1 MQMRENITLS
11 NIRKFNKSFNSSSS
25 NQLAR
30 NALIQND
37 INKVAVHWE
46 NFSKINHVFSNTISK
61 QLPVTNQKSSGRC
74 WGFAGL
80 NLLRLEI
87 AKNYNLSNF
96 EFSQNYF
103 MFWDKLEK
111 ANYFLEN
118 ILKTLDQN
126 YDSRLMMHLLQAP
139 VQDGGQWDMFV
150 NLIEKYGL
158 VPKSVMPETNHSSK
172 SSMMNYFLTHKL
184 RECAFILR
192 KSKKPRTTIKQL
204 KSKKE
209 EMISVIYSLL
219 CMFLGNPPTKFDW
232 SIKDKNNKFT
242 RFNNLDPLDFYH
254 KFTKVKL
261 KNKVCLINAPMSNK
275 KMNELYTIDFLGNVV
290 GGNIIKYANV
300 EINELKKAA
309 IKSIKNDEA
318 VWFGCDVGKMFNRE
332 LGIMDMD
339 LYDYEKL
346 FDTKFKMNKASR
358 LEYGDSAMTHAMLF
372 TGVDLKGNTPTKWR
386 VENSWGDKN
395 GDKGYYLMSDSWFD
409 EYNYEVAVDKKYL
422 SNKSLEI
429 FNRKPHNLEPWD
441 PMGAL
446 AVS

>member
-1 MQMRENITLS
+1 MRENITLS
-11 NIRKFNKSFNSSSS
+11 NIRKFNKSFNSSTS

-46 NFSKINHVFSNTISK
+46 NFSKINHIFSNTISK

-87 AKNYNLSNF
+87 VKNYNLSNF

-158 VPKSVMPETNHSSK
+158 VPKSVMPETNHSGK

-204 KSKKE
+204 RSKKE
-209 EMISVIYSLL
+209 EMMSVIYSLL
-219 CMFLGNPPTKFDW
+219 CMFLGNPPIKFDW

-242 RFNNLDPLDFYH
+242 RFNNVDPLDFYR

-372 TGVDLKGNTPTKWR
+372 TGVDLKRNTPRKWR

-409 EYNYEVAVDKKYL
+409 EYNYEVVVDKKYL

>member
-1 MQMRENITLS
+1 MRENITLS
-11 NIRKFNKSFNSSSS
+11 NIRKFNKSFNSSTS

-46 NFSKINHVFSNTISK
+46 NFSKINHIFSNTISK

-87 AKNYNLSNF
+87 VKNYNLSNF

-204 KSKKE
+204 RSKKE
-209 EMISVIYSLL
+209 EMMSVIYSLL
-219 CMFLGNPPTKFDW
+219 CMFLGNPPIKFDW

-242 RFNNLDPLDFYH
+242 RFNNVDPLDFYR

-372 TGVDLKGNTPTKWR
+372 TGVDLKRNTPTKWR

-409 EYNYEVAVDKKYL
+409 EYNYEVVIDKKYL
-422 SNKSLEI
+422 SQKILNLFNKDPVEL
-429 FNRKPHNLEPWD
+429 KPWD

-446 AVS
+446 AIK

>member
-1 MQMRENITLS
+1 MRENITLS
-11 NIRKFNKSFNSSSS
+11 NIRKFNKSFNSSTS

-46 NFSKINHVFSNTISK
+46 NYSKINHIFSNTISK
-61 QLPVTNQKSSGRC
+61 QLLVTNQKSSGRC

-87 AKNYNLSNF
+87 VKNYNLSNF

-158 VPKSVMPETNHSSK
+158 VPKSVMPETNHSNK

-192 KSKKPRTTIKQL
+192 K
-204 KSKKE
+204 
-209 EMISVIYSLL
+209 
-219 CMFLGNPPTKFDW
+219 
-232 SIKDKNNKFT
+232 
-242 RFNNLDPLDFYH
+242 
-254 KFTKVKL
+254 
-261 KNKVCLINAPMSNK
+261 
-275 KMNELYTIDFLGNVV
+275 
-290 GGNIIKYANV
+290 
-300 EINELKKAA
+300 
-309 IKSIKNDEA
+309 
-318 VWFGCDVGKMFNRE
+318 
-332 LGIMDMD
+332 
-339 LYDYEKL
+339 
-346 FDTKFKMNKASR
+346 
-358 LEYGDSAMTHAMLF
+358 
-372 TGVDLKGNTPTKWR
+372 
-386 VENSWGDKN
+386 
-395 GDKGYYLMSDSWFD
+395 
-409 EYNYEVAVDKKYL
+409 
-422 SNKSLEI
+422 
-429 FNRKPHNLEPWD
+429 
-441 PMGAL
+441 
-446 AVS
+446 

>member
-1 MQMRENITLS
+1 MRENITLS
-11 NIRKFNKSFNSSSS
+11 NIRKFNKSFNSSTS

-46 NFSKINHVFSNTISK
+46 NFSKINHIFSNTISK

-87 AKNYNLSNF
+87 VKNYNLSNF

-204 KSKKE
+204 RSKKE
-209 EMISVIYSLL
+209 EMMSVIYSLL
-219 CMFLGNPPTKFDW
+219 CMFLGNPPIKFDW

-242 RFNNLDPLDFYH
+242 RFNNVDPLDFYR

-332 LGIMDMD
+332 LGIMDMN

-372 TGVDLKGNTPTKWR
+372 TGVDLKRNTPRKWR

-409 EYNYEVAVDKKYL
+409 EYNYEVVVDKKYL

-441 PMGAL
+441 PM
-446 AVS
+446 

>member
-1 MQMRENITLS
+1 MRENITLS
-11 NIRKFNKSFNSSSS
+11 NIRKFNKSFNSSTS

-46 NFSKINHVFSNTISK
+46 NFSKINHIFSNTIAK

-87 AKNYNLSNF
+87 VKNYNLSNF

-158 VPKSVMPETNHSSK
+158 VPKSVMPETNHSNK

-204 KSKKE
+204 RSKKE
-209 EMISVIYSLL
+209 EMMSVIYSLL

-242 RFNNLDPLDFYH
+242 RFNNVDPLDFYR

-372 TGVDLKGNTPTKWR
+372 TGVDLKKNTPRKWR

-409 EYNYEVAVDKKYL
+409 EYNYEVVVDKKYL
-422 SNKSLEI
+422 SNKTLEI
-429 FNRKPHNLEPWD
+429 FNREPHNLEPWD

>member
-1 MQMRENITLS
+1 MRENITLP
-11 NIRKFNKSFNSSSS
+11 NIRKFNKSFNSSTS

-46 NFSKINHVFSNTISK
+46 NFSKINHIFSNTISK

-87 AKNYNLSNF
+87 VKNYNLSNF

-150 NLIEKYGL
+150 NLIEKYGV
-158 VPKSVMPETNHSSK
+158 VPQTVMPETNHSSK

-204 KSKKE
+204 RSKKE
-209 EMISVIYSLL
+209 EMMSVIYSLL
-219 CMFLGNPPTKFDW
+219 CMFLGNPPIKFDW

-242 RFNNLDPLDFYH
+242 RFNNVDPLDFYR

-372 TGVDLKGNTPTKWR
+372 TGVDLKRNTPRKWR

-409 EYNYEVAVDKKYL
+409 EYNYEVVVDKKYL
-422 SNKSLEI
+422 SNKTLEI
-429 FNRKPHNLEPWD
+429 FNREPHNLEPWD

>member
-1 MQMRENITLS
+1 MRENITLS
-11 NIRKFNKSFNSSSS
+11 NIRKFNKSFNSSTS

-87 AKNYNLSNF
+87 VKNYNLSNF

-204 KSKKE
+204 RSKKE
-209 EMISVIYSLL
+209 EMMSVIYSLL

-261 KNKVCLINAPMSNK
+261 KNKVCLIHAPMSNK

-372 TGVDLKGNTPTKWR
+372 TGVDLKRNTPTKWR

-409 EYNYEVAVDKKYL
+409 EYNYEVVVDKKYL
-422 SNKSLEI
+422 SNKTLEI
-429 FNRKPHNLEPWD
+429 FNREPHNLEPWD

>member
-11 NIRKFNKSFNSSSS
+11 NIRKFNKSFNSSTS

-46 NFSKINHVFSNTISK
+46 NFSKINHIFSNTISK

-87 AKNYNLSNF
+87 VKNYNLSNF

-204 KSKKE
+204 RSKKE
-209 EMISVIYSLL
+209 EMMSVIYSLL
-219 CMFLGNPPTKFDW
+219 CMFLGNPPIKFDW

-242 RFNNLDPLDFYH
+242 RFNNVDPLDFYR

-332 LGIMDMD
+332 LGIMDMN

-372 TGVDLKGNTPTKWR
+372 TGVDLKRNTPRKWR

-409 EYNYEVAVDKKYL
+409 EYNYEVVVDKKYL
-422 SNKSLEI
+422 SNKTLEI
-429 FNRKPHNLEPWD
+429 FNREPHNLEPWD

>member
-1 MQMRENITLS
+1 MRENITLS
-11 NIRKFNKSFNSSSS
+11 NIRKFNKSFNSSTS

-46 NFSKINHVFSNTISK
+46 NFSKINHIFSNTISK

-87 AKNYNLSNF
+87 VKNYNLSNF

-204 KSKKE
+204 RSKKE
-209 EMISVIYSLL
+209 EMMSVIYSLL
-219 CMFLGNPPTKFDW
+219 CMFLGNPPIKFDW

-242 RFNNLDPLDFYH
+242 RFNNVDPLDFYR

-309 IKSIKNDEA
+309 IKSIKNNEA

-372 TGVDLKGNTPTKWR
+372 TGVDLKRNTPRKWR

-409 EYNYEVAVDKKYL
+409 EYNYEVVVDKKYL

>member
-1 MQMRENITLS
+1 MRENITLS
-11 NIRKFNKSFNSSSS
+11 NIRKFNKSFNSSTS

-46 NFSKINHVFSNTISK
+46 NFSKINHIFSNTISK

-87 AKNYNLSNF
+87 VKNYNLSNF

-204 KSKKE
+204 RSKKE
-209 EMISVIYSLL
+209 EMMSVIYSLL
-219 CMFLGNPPTKFDW
+219 CMFLGNPPIKFDW

-242 RFNNLDPLDFYH
+242 RFNNVDPLDFYR

-372 TGVDLKGNTPTKWR
+372 TGVDLKRNTPRKWR

-409 EYNYEVAVDKKYL
+409 EYNYEVVVDKKYL

>member
-1 MQMRENITLS
+1 MRENITLS
-11 NIRKFNKSFNSSSS
+11 NIRKFNKSFNSSTS

-46 NFSKINHVFSNTISK
+46 NFSKINHIFSNTISK

-87 AKNYNLSNF
+87 VKNYNLSNF

-158 VPKSVMPETNHSSK
+158 VPKSVMPETNHSNK

-204 KSKKE
+204 RSKKE
-209 EMISVIYSLL
+209 EMMSVIYSLL
-219 CMFLGNPPTKFDW
+219 CMFLGNPPIKFDW

-242 RFNNLDPLDFYH
+242 RFNNVDPLDFYR

-372 TGVDLKGNTPTKWR
+372 TGVDLKRNTPGKWR

-409 EYNYEVAVDKKYL
+409 EYNYEVVVDKKYL

>member
-1 MQMRENITLS
+1 MRENITLS
-11 NIRKFNKSFNSSSS
+11 NIRKFNKSFNSSTS

-46 NFSKINHVFSNTISK
+46 NFSKINHIFSNTISK

-87 AKNYNLSNF
+87 VKNYNLSNF

-204 KSKKE
+204 RSKKE
-209 EMISVIYSLL
+209 EMMSVIYSLL
-219 CMFLGNPPTKFDW
+219 CMFLGNPPIKFDW

-242 RFNNLDPLDFYH
+242 RFNNVDPLDFYR

-261 KNKVCLINAPMSNK
+261 KNKVCLIHAPMSNK

-372 TGVDLKGNTPTKWR
+372 TGVDLKRNTPRKWR

-409 EYNYEVAVDKKYL
+409 EYNYEVVVDKKYL
-422 SNKSLEI
+422 SNKTLEI
-429 FNRKPHNLEPWD
+429 FNREPHNLEPWD

>member
-1 MQMRENITLS
+1 MQMRENITLP
-11 NIRKFNKSFNSSSS
+11 NIRKFNKSFNSSTS

-46 NFSKINHVFSNTISK
+46 NFSKINHIFSNTISK

-87 AKNYNLSNF
+87 VKNYNLSNF

-204 KSKKE
+204 RSKKE
-209 EMISVIYSLL
+209 EMMSVIYSLL
-219 CMFLGNPPTKFDW
+219 CMFLGNPPIKFDW

-261 KNKVCLINAPMSNK
+261 KNKVCLIHAPMSNK

-372 TGVDLKGNTPTKWR
+372 TGVDLKRNTPTKWR

-409 EYNYEVAVDKKYL
+409 EYNYEVVVDKKYL
-422 SNKSLEI
+422 SNKTLEI
-429 FNRKPHNLEPWD
+429 FNREPHNLEPWD

>member
-11 NIRKFNKSFNSSSS
+11 NIRKFNKSFNSSTS

-46 NFSKINHVFSNTISK
+46 NFSKINHIFSNTISK

-87 AKNYNLSNF
+87 VKNYNLSNF

-192 KSKKPRTTIKQL
+192 KSKRTRTTIKQL
-204 KSKKE
+204 RSKKE
-209 EMISVIYSLL
+209 EMMSVIYSLL
-219 CMFLGNPPTKFDW
+219 CMFLGNPPIKFDW

-242 RFNNLDPLDFYH
+242 RFNNVDPLDFYR

-261 KNKVCLINAPMSNK
+261 KNKVCLIHAPMSNK

-372 TGVDLKGNTPTKWR
+372 TGVDLKRNTPRKWR

-409 EYNYEVAVDKKYL
+409 EYNYEVVVDKKYL
-422 SNKSLEI
+422 SNKTLEI
-429 FNRKPHNLEPWD
+429 FNREPHNLEPWD

>member
-1 MQMRENITLS
+1 MQMRKNITLS

-37 INKVAVHWE
+37 INKVAVHWA

-150 NLIEKYGL
+150 NLIEKYRL

-204 KSKKE
+204 RSKKE
-209 EMISVIYSLL
+209 EMMSVIYSLL

-261 KNKVCLINAPMSNK
+261 KNKVCLIHAPMSNK

-372 TGVDLKGNTPTKWR
+372 TGVDLKRNTPTKWR

-409 EYNYEVAVDKKYL
+409 EYNYEVVVDKKYL
-422 SNKSLEI
+422 SNKTLEI
-429 FNRKPHNLEPWD
+429 FNREPHNLEPWD

>member
-1 MQMRENITLS
+1 MRENITLS
-11 NIRKFNKSFNSSSS
+11 NIRKFNKSFNSSTS

-46 NFSKINHVFSNTISK
+46 NFSKINHIFSNTISK

-87 AKNYNLSNF
+87 VKNYNLSNF

-204 KSKKE
+204 RSKKE
-209 EMISVIYSLL
+209 EMMSVIYSLL
-219 CMFLGNPPTKFDW
+219 CMFLGNPPIKFDW

-242 RFNNLDPLDFYH
+242 RFNNVDPLDFYR

-332 LGIMDMD
+332 LGIMDMN

-372 TGVDLKGNTPTKWR
+372 TGVDLKRNTPRKWR

-409 EYNYEVAVDKKYL
+409 EYNYEVVVDKKYL
-422 SNKSLEI
+422 SKKSLEI
-429 FNRKPHNLEPWD
+429 FNREPHNLEPWD

>member
-87 AKNYNLSNF
+87 VKNYNLSNF

-204 KSKKE
+204 RSKKE
-209 EMISVIYSLL
+209 EMMSVIYSLL

-261 KNKVCLINAPMSNK
+261 KNKVCLIHAPMSNK

-372 TGVDLKGNTPTKWR
+372 TGVDLKRNTPT
-386 VENSWGDKN
+386 N
-395 GDKGYYLMSDSWFD
+395 
-409 EYNYEVAVDKKYL
+409 
-422 SNKSLEI
+422 
-429 FNRKPHNLEPWD
+429 
-441 PMGAL
+441 
-446 AVS
+446 

>member
-1 MQMRENITLS
+1 MRENITLP
-11 NIRKFNKSFNSSSS
+11 NIRKFNKSFNSSTS

-46 NFSKINHVFSNTISK
+46 NFSKINHIFSNTISK

-87 AKNYNLSNF
+87 VKNYNLSNF

-204 KSKKE
+204 RSKKE
-209 EMISVIYSLL
+209 EMMSVIYSLL
-219 CMFLGNPPTKFDW
+219 CMFLGNPPIKFDW

-242 RFNNLDPLDFYH
+242 RFNNVDPLDFYH

-309 IKSIKNDEA
+309 IKSIKNNEA

-332 LGIMDMD
+332 LGIMDMN

-372 TGVDLKGNTPTKWR
+372 TGVDLKRNTPRKWR

-409 EYNYEVAVDKKYL
+409 EYNYEVVVDKKYL
-422 SNKSLEI
+422 SNKTLEI
-429 FNRKPHNLEPWD
+429 FNREPHNLEPWD

>member
-204 KSKKE
+204 RSKKE

-261 KNKVCLINAPMSNK
+261 KNKVCLIHAPMSNK

-409 EYNYEVAVDKKYL
+409 EYNYEVVVDKKYL